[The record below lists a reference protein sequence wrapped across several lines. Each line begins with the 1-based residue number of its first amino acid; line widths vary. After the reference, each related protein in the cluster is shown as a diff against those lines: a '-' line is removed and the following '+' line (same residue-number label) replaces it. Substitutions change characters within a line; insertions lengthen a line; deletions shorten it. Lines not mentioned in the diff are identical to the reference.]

1 MERIIPMS
9 IKEIERTEIMIQ
21 VGQKS
26 LTQTQAADILAITTR
41 QVRRLM
47 RKFEEYGPT
56 GLVSRKRGA
65 PGNHQLPAGAK
76 RLVLAI
82 IQEEYPDFGPT
93 LAHEKIIERHKIKIS
108 LWSVR
113 QIMICHGLWADKKIK
128 KKRIYQLR
136 ERRAREGELTQI
148 DGSPHDWFEG
158 RGPKCSLLHCIDD
171 ATGKMMAAKFAP
183 SEALWPYFSLM
194 ETYLKRHGRPLAL
207 YSDKHGVFRVNRPEA
222 LTGEGM
228 TQFGR
233 AMKELSIEP
242 IFANSPQAKGRIE
255 RSNRTLQ
262 DRLVKELR
270 LNKISTIEE
279 ANVFLPIFIEDYNR
293 RFAVVPKNP
302 NNAHRPLLQEHNLEQ
317 IFSIRKFRELSKNLT
332 FQYNSTIYQIQTE
345 RETYALRR
353 AKVTLYE
360 KEDGSI
366 EILYKNKPLK
376 FTTHNFQEKQ
386 GEIIDSKRLNEAI
399 DNLQKRQEG
408 KQNKSRHKPLF
419 NHPWKRGARKRLFAR
434 SPA

>member
-1 MERIIPMS
+1 MS
-9 IKEIERTEIMIQ
+9 IKEIERTEILIRL
-21 VGQKS
+21 GQKS
-26 LTQTQAADILAITTR
+26 IKQTQAADILAITPR

-47 RKFEEYGPT
+47 RKYEKHGPVA
-56 GLVSRKRGA
+56 LVSKKRGA
-65 PGNHQLPAGAK
+65 PGNHRLPAGAK
-76 RLVLAI
+76 ELVLAL
-82 IQEEYPDFGPT
+82 IQDEYSDFGPT
-93 LAHEKIIERHKIKIS
+93 LAHEKIREGHKIKIS

-113 QIMICHGLWADKKIK
+113 KIMIHHSLWRDKKTK

-136 ERRAREGELTQI
+136 ERRGREGELIQI

-171 ATGKMMAAKFAP
+171 ATGKMMAGRFAP

-194 ETYLKRHGRPLAL
+194 ETYLKKHGRPLAL

-279 ANVFLPIFIEDYNR
+279 ANVFLPIFMEDYNR
-293 RFAVVPKNP
+293 RFAVVPKTP

-317 IFSIRKFRELSKNLT
+317 VFSIRKFRELSKNLT
-332 FQYNSTIYQIQTE
+332 FQYNNTIYQIQTE
-345 RETYALRR
+345 RETYALRG

-360 KEDGSI
+360 KENGSI

-376 FTTHNFQEKQ
+376 FTTYISQEKQ
-386 GEIIDSKRLNEAI
+386 GEIIDSKRLNEAV

-408 KQNKSRHKPLF
+408 SRNKSRHTPLF

-434 SPA
+434 TSA

>member
-1 MERIIPMS
+1 MDKIIPMS
-9 IKEIERTEIMIQ
+9 IKEIERTEILIQ
-21 VGQKS
+21 LGQKS
-26 LTQTQAADILAITTR
+26 ITQTQAADILAITPR
-41 QVRRLM
+41 QVRRLL
-47 RKFEEYGPT
+47 RKYEKHGPI
-56 GLVSRKRGA
+56 GLVSKKRKA
-65 PGNHQLPAGAK
+65 SGNHRLQAGTK
-76 RLVLAI
+76 ELVLAL
-82 IQEEYPDFGPT
+82 IQEQYPDFGPT
-93 LAHEKIIERHKIKIS
+93 FAHEKIRERHKIKIS

-113 QIMICHGLWADKKIK
+113 TIMIQHGLWTDKKTK

-136 ERRAREGELTQI
+136 ERRSREGELIQI
-148 DGSPHDWFEG
+148 DGSPHHWFEG

-171 ATGKMMAAKFAP
+171 ATGKMMAAHFAP

-194 ETYLKRHGRPLAL
+194 EIYLKKHGRPRVL
-207 YSDKHGVFRVNRPEA
+207 YSDKHGVFRVNRTEA
-222 LTGEGM
+222 LTGEGV

-262 DRLVKELR
+262 DRFVKELR

-279 ANVFLPIFIEDYNR
+279 ANVFLPIFMEDYNR

-332 FQYNSTIYQIQTE
+332 FQYNNTIYQIQTE

-360 KEDGSI
+360 KENGSI

-376 FTTHNFQEKQ
+376 FTTYNYQEKQ
-386 GEIIDSKRLNEAI
+386 GEIIDSKRLNEAL

-408 KQNKSRHKPLF
+408 KQTKSRHKPLF
-419 NHPWKRGARKRLFAR
+419 NHPWKRGARRRLFAR
-434 SPA
+434 SSA

>member
-1 MERIIPMS
+1 MEKIIPMS
-9 IKEIERTEIMIQ
+9 IKEIERTEVLIQ

-26 LTQTQAADILAITTR
+26 ITQTQAADILAITPR
-41 QVRRLM
+41 QVRRLL
-47 RKFEEYGPT
+47 RKYEKHGPV
-56 GLVSRKRGA
+56 GLISRKRGA
-65 PGNHQLPAGAK
+65 PSNHRMPAGAK
-76 RLVLAI
+76 ELVLAL

-93 LAHEKIIERHKIKIS
+93 LAHEKIREKHKIKIS

-113 QIMICHGLWADKKIK
+113 TIMIQHGLWTDKKTK

-136 ERRAREGELTQI
+136 ERRSREGELIQI
-148 DGSPHDWFEG
+148 DGSPHYWFEG

-171 ATGKMMAAKFAP
+171 ATGKMMAAHFAP

-194 ETYLKRHGRPLAL
+194 ETYLKKYGRPLAL

-222 LTGEGM
+222 LTGEGV

-233 AMKELSIEP
+233 AMQELSIAP

-279 ANVFLPIFIEDYNR
+279 ANVFLPIFMEDYNR
-293 RFAVVPKNP
+293 RFAVIPKNP

-332 FQYNSTIYQIQTE
+332 FQYNNTIYQIQTE

-360 KEDGSI
+360 KENGSI

-376 FTTHNFQEKQ
+376 FTTYNSQEKQ
-386 GEIIDSKRLNEAI
+386 GEIIDSKRLNEAL

-408 KQNKSRHKPLF
+408 KQTKSRHRPLF
-419 NHPWKRGARKRLFAR
+419 NHPWKRGARKGLFAR
-434 SPA
+434 SSA